1 MVLVATV
8 EWMVV
13 VGGTLKLEQLK
24 LVSQLSQ
31 QTKVRTYNGQRSVKA
46 DQSQSFYLPWHFF
59 FLL

>member
-1 MVLVATV
+1 MVVVATV

-31 QTKVRTYNGQRSVKA
+31 QTKVRTYNGQRRIR
-46 DQSQSFYLPWHFF
+46 
-59 FLL
+59 